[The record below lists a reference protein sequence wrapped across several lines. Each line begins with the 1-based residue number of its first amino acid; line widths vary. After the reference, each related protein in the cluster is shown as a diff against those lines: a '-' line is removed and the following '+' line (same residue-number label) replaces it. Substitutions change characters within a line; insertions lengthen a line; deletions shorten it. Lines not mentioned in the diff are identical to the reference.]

1 MRRRV
6 TLHVVDLGRDFEQP
20 AERTDRVA
28 PQRKTGDS
36 PELIRLQRDAGNRA
50 VAELVVQ
57 RQRRPPRAPAAA
69 PSGPLLYIVVRDRG
83 LDAGGGT
90 YADDLERAKTILMSR
105 HTPGEWTL
113 VLSIHGSQ
121 GRLGAQAPPHW
132 QRNARF
138 YDAAAI
144 EALFNGDT
152 AFVRWRDQFGP
163 NRLVMNSCQVSAG
176 FERTL
181 ITNLTRTPA
190 AGEARQG
197 AQGLGEGCRPM
208 TATERLVYDNP
219 RLGFRDTTISTRQQW
234 NRIPAA
240 DRAGLEQQ
248 LRDLNSEFGYLGRP
262 PVPDAEVV
270 RYYFDVAPLGGWP
283 RVEVGVGPHGEERGT
298 GIPFWNRATGP
309 HRAEFNRMCDRGI
322 GQLPGRR

>member
-1 MRRRV
+1 MNA
-6 TLHVVDLGRDFEQP
+6 GREFERP
-20 AERTDRVA
+20 AAPAGRVA
-28 PQRKTGDS
+28 PQRRISAS
-36 PELIRLQRDAGNRA
+36 PALVELQRTAGNRA

-57 RQRRPPRAPAAA
+57 RQQRAPTAPAAA

-105 HTPGEWTL
+105 RTTGEWTL
-113 VLSIHGSQ
+113 VLSIHGSED
-121 GRLGAQAPPHW
+121 RLGAQAPPHW
-132 QRNARF
+132 QQNARF

-144 EALFNGDT
+144 GALFGGDP

-181 ITNLTRTPA
+181 IANLTRTPA
-190 AGEARQG
+190 PAQARQG

-208 TATERLVYDNP
+208 TTTEHLVYDNP
-219 RLGFRDTTISTRQQW
+219 RLGFRDATITTRAQW
-234 NRIPAA
+234 NRIPEA
-240 DRAGLEQQ
+240 DRAGLQQQ
-248 LRDLNSEFGYLGRP
+248 LRDLNREFGYFGQA

-270 RYYFDVAPLGGWP
+270 QYYFDVAPRGGWAKI
-283 RVEVGVGPHGEERGT
+283 EVGVGPHGAEQAT

-309 HRAEFNRMCDRGI
+309 RRAEFNRLCDRGI
-322 GQLPGRR
+322 GRLPERR